1 VCRCE
6 KIAIIFFLVLLL
18 GSGTVTRLIV
28 NFAARV
34 RGPNRDLTDNLVC
47 LTVELGH
54 LVIVIV
60 VLVSTWPIVTAHN
73 VAEAT
78 LVADITLVHCWEL
91 EILVLDQ
98 HGASELLRVKVE
110 LELLKVLLLVF
121 LEPVFASLQADVDCW
136 PHDSVESDH
145 CVAFRRFRIPRIC
158 KMEHKMAF
166 CFKPNCIACVLS
178 VSWED
183 SVSTRF
189 LAIEVESES
198 LMLDRTRC
206 IKLQGQV
213 RHNAISFSN

>member
-18 GSGTVTRLIV
+18 GSDTVTRLIV

-34 RGPNRDLTDNLVC
+34 RGPDRNLADNLVC

-54 LVIVIV
+54 LIIVIV